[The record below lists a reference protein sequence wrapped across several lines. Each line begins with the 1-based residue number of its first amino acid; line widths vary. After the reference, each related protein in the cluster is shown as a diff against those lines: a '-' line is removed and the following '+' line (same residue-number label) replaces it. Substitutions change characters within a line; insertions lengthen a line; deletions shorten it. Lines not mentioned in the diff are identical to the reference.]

1 MWPDD
6 VGYRGQTGHAE
17 PACRGLSLTPNG
29 HATTDVSIVKY
40 AFGRRFVLAEV
51 GIIATRP

>member
-1 MWPDD
+1 MLIARLFSFWT
-6 VGYRGQTGHAE
+6 R
-17 PACRGLSLTPNG
+17 NG